1 MKVTLKARLSTYSI
15 SNTELDRI
23 VQKSV
28 CKLIKEGLPEWW
40 NDEYSVTYETAQEEW
55 DFKAA
60 IEEAR

>member
-1 MKVTLKARLSTYSI
+1 M
-15 SNTELDRI
+15 SNTELDHI
-23 VQKSV
+23 LQKSV